1 MKKEHWLRLTRKE
14 KAQIISR
21 RTSSVIWKICRTLLL
36 IGVQFS
42 LLYPL
47 LYIVITAFRSQADLM
62 DPSVVWIT
70 HNWSTENIQSLF
82 SIMKY
87 PELVSYSL
95 EISVVS
101 AVLQMFTC
109 ALAGYGFARF
119 DFRGKKLLSAILIAT
134 IIVPVQTYISPLFMT
149 FRFFEIPGV
158 SWILGLMGIGEN
170 GVLSLID
177 TSAAFWVQALFGMGF
192 KSGLFIY
199 IYRQFY
205 RNLPIEL
212 EEAAKIDGCSPFG
225 TYFRVMMPN
234 AVPAMATVGMFSFVW
249 HWNDYYMVSMLS
261 TNRSNLSVALAQLR
275 GLLQRQIFETQ
286 AGGQTE
292 IIIQAMVQAG
302 AFLCVLPML
311 LLFLFGQR
319 FFIESVDRTGIVG

>member
-1 MKKEHWLRLTRKE
+1 MKEHWQRLTGRE
-14 KAQIISR
+14 KAQIIGR
-21 RTSSVIWKICRTLLL
+21 RSSSAIWKICRMLLL
-36 IGVQFS
+36 IGVEFT

-47 LYIVITAFRSQADLM
+47 LFIVVTAFRSQADLM

-70 HNWSTENIQSLF
+70 RHWSLENVRQLF
-82 SIMKY
+82 DIMDY
-87 PELVSYSL
+87 PKLVSYSL
-95 EISVVS
+95 QISVVS
-101 AVLQMFTC
+101 AVLQMFIC

-119 DFRGKKLLSAILIAT
+119 DFKGKKLLTVLLLAT

-149 FRFFEIPGV
+149 FRFFRIPGV
-158 SWILGLMGIGEN
+158 SWLLGLLGVGEN
-170 GVLSLID
+170 GTLSLID
-177 TSAAFWVQALFGMGF
+177 SPAAFWVQSLFGMGF

-205 RNLPIEL
+205 RNLPTEL

-234 AVPAMATVGMFSFVW
+234 AVPAMSTVGMFSFVW

-261 TNRSNLSVALAQLR
+261 TNRSNLSVALSQLR
-275 GLLQRQIFETQ
+275 TLLKRQVFESQ
-286 AGGQTE
+286 AGGQSE
-292 IIIQAMVQAG
+292 ILIQTLVQAG
-302 AFLCVLPML
+302 AFLCVIPML

-319 FFIESVDRTGIVG
+319 FFTESVDRTGIVG

>member
-1 MKKEHWLRLTRKE
+1 MKEYWQRLSGRE

-21 RTSSVIWKICRTLLL
+21 RSSSVIWKICRTFLL
-36 IGVQFS
+36 IGVEFT

-47 LYIVITAFRSQADLM
+47 LFIVVTAFRSQADLM
-62 DPSVVWIT
+62 NPSVVWIT
-70 HNWSTENIQSLF
+70 RHWSLENVRQLF
-82 SIMKY
+82 DIMDY
-87 PELVSYSL
+87 PKLISYSL
-95 EISVVS
+95 QISVAS
-101 AVLQMFTC
+101 AILQMFIC

-119 DFRGKKLLSAILIAT
+119 EFKGKKLLTVLLLAT

-149 FRFFEIPGV
+149 FRFFRIPGV
-158 SWILGLMGIGEN
+158 SWLLGLMGVGEN
-170 GVLSLID
+170 GTLSLID
-177 TSAAFWVQALFGMGF
+177 SPAAFWVQCLFGMGF

-205 RNLPIEL
+205 RNLPTEL

-234 AVPAMATVGMFSFVW
+234 AVPAMSTVGMFSFVW

-275 GLLQRQIFETQ
+275 TLLKRQVFESQ
-286 AGGQTE
+286 AGGQSE
-292 IIIQAMVQAG
+292 ILIQTLVQAG
-302 AFLCVLPML
+302 AFLCVIPML

-319 FFIESVDRTGIVG
+319 FFTESVDRTGIVG

>member
-1 MKKEHWLRLTRKE
+1 MKEYWHRLSGRE
-14 KAQIISR
+14 KALIISR
-21 RTSSVIWKICRTLLL
+21 RSSSAIWKICRTFLL
-36 IGVQFS
+36 IGVEFT

-47 LYIVITAFRSQADLM
+47 LFIVVTAFRSQADLM
-62 DPSVVWIT
+62 NPSVVWIT
-70 HNWSTENIQSLF
+70 RHW
-82 SIMKY
+82 
-87 PELVSYSL
+87 SL
-95 EISVVS
+95 ENVRQLFDIMDYPKLISFSLQISVVS
-101 AVLQMFTC
+101 AVLQMFVC

-119 DFRGKKLLSAILIAT
+119 EFKGKKLLTVLLLAT

-149 FRFFEIPGV
+149 FRFFRIPGV
-158 SWILGLMGIGEN
+158 SWLLGLLGVGEN
-170 GVLSLID
+170 GTLSLID
-177 TSAAFWVQALFGMGF
+177 SPAAFWVQSLFGMGF

-205 RNLPIEL
+205 RNLPTEL

-234 AVPAMATVGMFSFVW
+234 AVPAMSTVGMFSFVW

-275 GLLQRQIFETQ
+275 TLLKRQVFESQ
-286 AGGQTE
+286 AGGQSE
-292 IIIQAMVQAG
+292 ILIQTLVQAG
-302 AFLCVLPML
+302 AFLCVVPML

-319 FFIESVDRTGIVG
+319 FFTESVDRTGIVG

>member
-1 MKKEHWLRLTRKE
+1 MKEHWQRLTGRE
-14 KAQIISR
+14 KAQIIGR
-21 RTSSVIWKICRTLLL
+21 RFSSAIWKICRTFLL
-36 IGVQFS
+36 IGVEFT

-47 LYIVITAFRSQADLM
+47 LFIVVTAFRSQADLM

-70 HNWSTENIQSLF
+70 RHWSLENVRQLF
-82 SIMKY
+82 DIMDY

-95 EISVVS
+95 QISVIC
-101 AVLQMFTC
+101 AVLQMFIC

-119 DFRGKKLLSAILIAT
+119 DFKGKKLLTVLLIAT

-149 FRFFEIPGV
+149 FRFFRIPGV
-158 SWILGLMGIGEN
+158 SWLLGLLGVGEN
-170 GVLSLID
+170 GTLSLID
-177 TSAAFWVQALFGMGF
+177 SPAAFWVQSLFGMGF

-205 RNLPIEL
+205 RNLPTEL

-234 AVPAMATVGMFSFVW
+234 AVPAMSTVGMFSFVW

-261 TNRSNLSVALAQLR
+261 TNRSNLSVALSQLR
-275 GLLQRQIFETQ
+275 TLLKRQVFESQ
-286 AGGQTE
+286 AGGQSE
-292 IIIQAMVQAG
+292 ILIQTLVQAG
-302 AFLCVLPML
+302 AFLCVVPML

-319 FFIESVDRTGIVG
+319 FFTESVDRTGIVG